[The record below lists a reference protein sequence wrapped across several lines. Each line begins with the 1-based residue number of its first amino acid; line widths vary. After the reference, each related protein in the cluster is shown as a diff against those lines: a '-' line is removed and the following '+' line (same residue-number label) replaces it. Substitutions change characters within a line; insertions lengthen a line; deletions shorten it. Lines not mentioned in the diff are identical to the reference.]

1 LKKFEFRLQT
11 VLDMRRKVLEAKQLE
26 MAKIVRE
33 LNKIIEAR
41 ENLIKTEADSRY
53 TLENKYMVGEIEI
66 TQISNYKG
74 FLEQLLLE
82 IRKADDKIIQIQN
95 ILKKKQLEVHEAYK
109 QVKILEKLEEKQEK
123 NFYTELEKFESKEID
138 DIAIT
143 RYERSK

>member
-1 LKKFEFRLQT
+1 
-11 VLDMRRKVLEAKQLE
+11 

>member
-1 LKKFEFRLQT
+1 
-11 VLDMRRKVLEAKQLE
+11 MRRKVLEAKQLE